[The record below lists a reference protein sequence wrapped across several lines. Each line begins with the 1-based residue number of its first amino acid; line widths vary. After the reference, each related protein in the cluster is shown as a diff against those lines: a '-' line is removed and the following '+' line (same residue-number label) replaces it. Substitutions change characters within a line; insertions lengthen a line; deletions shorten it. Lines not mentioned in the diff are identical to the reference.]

1 LIKRMVPVPVRIH
14 PLFWLIV
21 CSAVW
26 TGYFIEIITLFVL
39 VLIHELGHAAAA
51 GAFGWRVDSIELL
64 PFGGVVKTDEWGTV
78 PSREEMTVA
87 LAGPFQHILMILISL
102 FFFRQGWWTK
112 EWTEYFIQGNLM
124 IAGFNLLPVYPLD
137 GGRVFLSALSYFFP
151 YRFCLHFTLWTGMA
165 GSLALCVLAL
175 FWSPGGILVHLLI
188 LGIFLFYSNLRMFR
202 QKNIHFVRFLLFRR
216 HHPDLSRPV
225 KKLRMKPDTRLN
237 EVILK
242 LCKEKYH
249 VLEIVDQN
257 GELVSILP
265 EEWLLDAY
273 MSCPYGKTT
282 IKEWFAS

>member
-1 LIKRMVPVPVRIH
+1 M
-14 PLFWLIV
+14 
-21 CSAVW
+21 
-26 TGYFIEIITLFVL
+26 
-39 VLIHELGHAAAA
+39 
-51 GAFGWRVDSIELL
+51 
-64 PFGGVVKTDEWGTV
+64 
-78 PSREEMTVA
+78 
-87 LAGPFQHILMILISL
+87 
-102 FFFRQGWWTK
+102 FFFRRSVIFSRT
-112 EWTEYFIQGNLM
+112 
-124 IAGFNLLPVYPLD
+124 GF
-137 GGRVFLSALSYFFP
+137 A
-151 YRFCLHFTLWTGMA
+151 FTLHCGREWPGR
-165 GSLALCVLAL
+165 SALCVLAL

>member
-1 LIKRMVPVPVRIH
+1 
-14 PLFWLIV
+14 
-21 CSAVW
+21 
-26 TGYFIEIITLFVL
+26 
-39 VLIHELGHAAAA
+39 
-51 GAFGWRVDSIELL
+51 
-64 PFGGVVKTDEWGTV
+64 
-78 PSREEMTVA
+78 
-87 LAGPFQHILMILISL
+87 
-102 FFFRQGWWTK
+102 
-112 EWTEYFIQGNLM
+112 
-124 IAGFNLLPVYPLD
+124 
-137 GGRVFLSALSYFFP
+137 
-151 YRFCLHFTLWTGMA
+151 MA

-225 KKLRMKPDTRLN
+225 KKLRMKPDTRL
-237 EVILK
+237 
-242 LCKEKYH
+242 KYH